1 MKKNGW
7 ILLLFILLG
16 MLAGTLVSHWL
27 QDAQALKF
35 LTRSLP
41 VHWSPSADLAVFKFD
56 LNFDADV
63 SLLSIIGAALAVW
76 AYRKT

>member
-1 MKKNGW
+1 M
-7 ILLLFILLG
+7 
-16 MLAGTLVSHWL
+16 
-27 QDAQALKF
+27 
-35 LTRSLP
+35 
-41 VHWSPSADLAVFKFD
+41 FKFD